1 MTQTWKTTPGLEKLG
16 LRMCLMH
23 GKLFSAKEGA
33 QCKKCALSVPQKL
46 CKRGHPRSVDAK
58 RCAQCDKEQR
68 LTKKA
73 EATETVRAE
82 NKAAAEQRAARR
94 AGLGEGIHI

>member
-16 LRMCLMH
+16 LRMCLIH

-33 QCKKCALSVPQKL
+33 QCKRCAGSIPQRI
-46 CKRGHPRSVDAK
+46 CKRGHSRNADVK

-68 LTKKA
+68 LTKKV
-73 EATETVRAE
+73 EATEALRAE
-82 NKAAAEQRAARR
+82 NKAAAEERAAHR
-94 AGLGEGIHI
+94 AGLGLY